1 MQILSIRGK
10 NIASLAQAFDIRLDQ
25 APLATAGL
33 FAITGE
39 TGAGKSSLLDAMC
52 LALYGNCP
60 RLSGDGTRESVDEAD
75 GQELKSNDP
84 RMALR
89 RGASD
94 GYAEV
99 AFIGSDG
106 QGYVA
111 GWSARRARG
120 RIDGRLQAV
129 ERSLRRLSDGQAL
142 DSQASSVN
150 SRVVALTGLTYDE
163 FRRTVL
169 LAQGDFDAFLSAKT
183 ADRAAILEKVTGTE
197 IYRDISRRVF
207 DRFGAARAVLET
219 LEARRLEH
227 RLLTTEQR
235 TELAEKA
242 SALRAAQAAD
252 DLLAAGVRADL
263 SAWRAFA
270 EAQAHIAAAT
280 ARSEAAERTLADLTP
295 TCDWLAEWDAARVLR
310 GEVREVTDARSAL
323 MAATVKRDDLAAK
336 ATAQAAVL
344 AAATLAVHSA
354 TGARDRAETLFK
366 SFAEDWSRAT
376 ELDAMITTATTEVA
390 KAVAEVSRLAGLRD
404 QTVGRLGDL
413 AATKATLEQSV
424 SGHLGALEAVPG
436 YQALLAHWA
445 LTEERL
451 DRRIA
456 LSRQVAAET
465 ARRDALRLAITDDRS
480 ALEVLAQRIKAA
492 SDRMAL
498 ARHAQA
504 ALAPEREALQAEN
517 PAALLQTLAQA
528 AIDLQALRQ
537 AQGMVQAADT
547 ALAESHLRRDA
558 ATKAQAEATGDAET
572 ADRAKAEAERLIDA
586 LRRPTEAALAAA
598 SAEAEH
604 LRRHLV
610 AGQPCPVCHATEHPL
625 MADGQMAALAADL
638 RERLAGAEAD
648 RDKAHQA
655 GLTALTRQGQAA
667 AVIAAEATRAPQLA
681 LDVARA
687 ETAFATARTALLEH
701 GIGAVPDDPRGPLAA
716 LGALASDLATLKQ
729 ATSDAQ
735 ARLADLD
742 RQHLTASQTTD
753 SARAEIAAAESSQ
766 RQKAEAIRDTETTL
780 LALDQSIPAAHQ
792 EITRID
798 ERLTPLMASF
808 ADQPDAY
815 GADGTDALDR
825 LRTRVIHLQVVTT
838 RLAQDRAA
846 LADLSPQLA
855 AAAET
860 ANAATRAMAEAE
872 TTLTHRQ
879 TDLSALTTE
888 RGALLGGEDTATHR
902 TRHNEARK
910 DAQTL
915 LDAAQQHE
923 ADARAVTAEL
933 SGGVA
938 EATEAANLAADR
950 RSRAEAALAGACAA
964 AALPLARVLDLHAV
978 PEDEVTTRRQSLALA
993 ATEQAEAL
1001 GALRERQAELDR
1013 LRETPL
1019 PALSPEDL
1027 SAQQTAL
1034 ESATTARAEE
1044 QGRIAERLDA
1054 DRLAGLALAGLEA
1067 EITTARQS
1075 AETWQA
1081 VNDAVGSASG
1091 DRFAQIA
1098 QAVTLAMLVE
1108 RANLHLNDLKPR
1120 YQLEVAASD
1129 LALQVIDLDMA
1140 GDRRPAR
1147 LLSGGER
1154 FLVSL
1159 ALALALSGMGTQ
1171 GALAGTLFIDEGFGS
1186 LDSDSL
1192 DLAIDALERLQA
1204 QGRMIG
1210 VISHVQAMK
1219 DRIPVQIE
1227 VRKVGGGASEVR
1239 LKVQ

>member
-10 NIASLAQAFDIRLDQ
+10 NIASLAQAFEIRLDQ

-60 RLSGDGTRESVDEAD
+60 RLSGEGTRESVDEAD

-89 RGASD
+89 RGATD

-99 AFIGSDG
+99 AFIGIDG
-106 QGYVA
+106 QGYEA
-111 GWSARRARG
+111 AWSARRARG
-120 RIDGRLQAV
+120 KIDGRLQSAD
-129 ERSLRRLSDGQAL
+129 RSLRRLSDGQVL
-142 DSQASSVN
+142 DSQATSVN
-150 SRVVALTGLTYDE
+150 SRIVALTGLTYDE

-183 ADRAAILEKVTGTE
+183 ADRAAILEKVTGTG
-197 IYRDISRRVF
+197 IYRDISRRIF
-207 DRFGAARAVLET
+207 DRYGAARAALET
-219 LEARRLEH
+219 LEARRAEH
-227 RLLTTEQR
+227 RLLTPEQCA
-235 TELAEKA
+235 ELAERVT
-242 SALRAAQAAD
+242 ALRVAQTAD
-252 DLLAAGVRADL
+252 DVLAAGVLADL
-263 SAWRAFA
+263 SAWRALSD
-270 EAQAHIAAAT
+270 AQARLATAAA
-280 ARSEAAERTLADLTP
+280 RSDAAERAVADLTP
-295 TCDWLAEWDAARVLR
+295 TRDWLAEWDAARILR
-310 GEVREVTDARSAL
+310 GEVREVTEARAALSAA
-323 MAATVKRDDLAAK
+323 MAKRDDLAAK
-336 ATAQAAVL
+336 AAGQTAVL
-344 AAATLAVHSA
+344 AGATLAVHSA
-354 TGARDRAETLFK
+354 IGARDEAEDRFK

-376 ELDAMITTATTEVA
+376 ELDAMITTATSEVA
-390 KAVAEVSRLAGLRD
+390 KAATEVDRLTGLRD
-404 QTVGRLGDL
+404 QAAGRLGEL
-413 AATKATLEQSV
+413 TATQTRLELSV
-424 SGHLGALEAVPG
+424 EGQLGALEAAPG
-436 YQALLAHWA
+436 YAALLTNWA
-445 LTEERL
+445 LIEERL
-451 DRRIA
+451 ESRIA
-456 LSRQVAAET
+456 LSGQVAAET
-465 ARRDALRLAITDDRS
+465 ADRDALRLAISDDRT
-480 ALEVLAQRIKAA
+480 ALEGLAQKIKAA
-492 SDRMAL
+492 SDQMAQ
-498 ARHAQA
+498 AQNAQA
-504 ALAPEREALQAEN
+504 ALSPERDALQAEN
-517 PAALLQTLAQA
+517 PAARLQTLAQA

-537 AQGMVQAADT
+537 AQGRVQAADT
-547 ALAESHLRRDA
+547 ALADSQQRHDT
-558 ATKAQAEATGDAET
+558 ATKAQADATTDQQT
-572 ADRAKAEAERLIDA
+572 ADRSRAEAARLIDA

-598 SAEAEH
+598 STEAEH

-625 MADGQMAALAADL
+625 MADSQIAALAADL
-638 RERLAGAEAD
+638 RERLTLAEAD
-648 RDKAHQA
+648 RDRAHQA
-655 GLTALTRQGQAA
+655 GLTALARQTQAA
-667 AVIAAEATRAPQLA
+667 TVITAETTRAPQLA
-681 LDVARA
+681 QDVAQA
-687 ETAFATARTALLEH
+687 ETAFGTARAALLDH

-716 LGALASDLATLKQ
+716 LEALAETLDT
-729 ATSDAQ
+729 ARSAASDAQ
-735 ARLADLD
+735 ARLAGLD
-742 RQHLTASQTTD
+742 RQHLSASQTIET
-753 SARAEIAAAESSQ
+753 ARAEIAAAEASQ
-766 RQKAEAIRDTETTL
+766 RQKAEAIRATETTL
-780 LALDQSIPAAHQ
+780 AALDQSIPAATL
-792 EITRID
+792 EIARID
-798 ERLTPLMASF
+798 ERLTPLLASF

-815 GADGTDALDR
+815 GTDGTEALDR
-825 LRTRVIHLQVVTT
+825 LRTRVIHLQDLTT

-846 LADLSPQLA
+846 LADLSPQFA
-855 AAAET
+855 TAAEA
-860 ANAATRAMAEAE
+860 ANAATRAMTEAE
-872 TTLTHRQ
+872 TTRTRRQ
-879 TDLSALTTE
+879 TDLSTLTTE
-888 RGALLGGEDTATHR
+888 RQALLGGEDTATHR

-915 LDAAQQHE
+915 LEAAQKQE
-923 ADARAVTAEL
+923 ADARALGARLTGAA
-933 SGGVA
+933 A
-938 EATEAANLAADR
+938 EAAEAAILAAER
-950 RSRAEAALAGACAA
+950 RSRADVALAEACAL
-964 AALPLARVLDLHAV
+964 AALPLDRVLDLHAV
-978 PEDEVTTRRQSLALA
+978 PEAEVTARRQSLTLA

-1001 GALRERQAELDR
+1001 GALRERQGELTA
-1013 LRETPL
+1013 LQTNPL

-1027 SAQQTAL
+1027 SAQQAAI
-1034 ESATTARAEE
+1034 EAATTARAEE

-1054 DRLAGLALAGLEA
+1054 DRLAGLALAGLES
-1067 EITTARQS
+1067 EIIAARQT

-1227 VRKVGGGASEVR
+1227 VRKIGGGASEVR

>member
-10 NIASLAQAFDIRLDQ
+10 NIASLAQAFEIRLDQ

-60 RLSGDGTRESVDEAD
+60 RLSGEGTRESVDEAD

-89 RGASD
+89 RGAPD

-99 AFIGSDG
+99 AFIGTDG
-106 QGYVA
+106 QGYEA
-111 GWSARRARG
+111 AWSARRARG
-120 RIDGRLQAV
+120 KIDGRLQFV
-129 ERSLRRLSDGQAL
+129 ERSLRRLSDGQVL
-142 DSQASSVN
+142 ESQARAVN
-150 SRVVALTGLTYDE
+150 DQIVLLTGLTYDE

-183 ADRAAILEKVTGTE
+183 ADRAAILEKVTGTG
-197 IYRDISRRVF
+197 IYRDISRRIF
-207 DRFGAARAVLET
+207 DRYGAARAVLET

-227 RLLTTEQR
+227 RLLTPDQR
-235 TELAEKA
+235 AALAEQA

-252 DLLAAGVRADL
+252 DVLAAGVMADL
-263 SAWRAFA
+263 SAWRALA
-270 EAQAHIAAAT
+270 EAQAHLATAT
-280 ARSEAAERTLADLTP
+280 ARSDAAERAVADLTP
-295 TCDWLAEWDAARVLR
+295 TRDWLAEWDAARILR

-323 MAATVKRDDLAAK
+323 TAATVKRDDLAAK
-336 ATAQAAVL
+336 AAAQTAVL
-344 AAATLAVHSA
+344 TGATLAVHSA
-354 TGARDRAETLFK
+354 TEARDTAENLFK

-376 ELDAMITTATTEVA
+376 ELDAMITTATTEVT
-390 KAVAEVSRLAGLRD
+390 KAAAEVGRLAGLRD
-404 QTVGRLGDL
+404 GAALRLGDL
-413 AATKATLEQSV
+413 TKTKTTLEQSV
-424 SGHLGALEAVPG
+424 SGQLGALDAVPG
-436 YQALLAHWA
+436 HAALLANWA
-445 LTEERL
+445 LIEERL

-456 LSRQVAAET
+456 LSGQVAAET
-465 ARRDALRLAITDDRS
+465 ARQTSLRLAITDDR
-480 ALEVLAQRIKAA
+480 ATLDGLAQQIKAA
-492 SDRMAL
+492 ADRMAQ
-498 ARHAQA
+498 ARDAQA
-504 ALAPEREALQAEN
+504 ALAPERDALQAEN
-517 PAALLQTLAQA
+517 PAARLQALAQA

-547 ALAESHLRRDA
+547 AFAESQQRQDA
-558 ATKAQAEATGDAET
+558 AAKAQAVATTDQHN
-572 ADRAKAEAERLIDA
+572 ADRSRAEAERLIDA

-598 SAEAEH
+598 STEAEH

-610 AGQPCPVCHATEHPL
+610 AGQPCPVCHATAHPL
-625 MADGQMAALAADL
+625 MADSQIAALAADL
-638 RERLAGAEAD
+638 RARLTAAEAD
-648 RDKAHQA
+648 RDRAHQA
-655 GLTALTRQGQAA
+655 GLTALARQSQAA
-667 AVIAAEATRAPQLA
+667 TVIAAETTRAPQLA

-687 ETAFATARTALLEH
+687 ETAFATARTALLDQK
-701 GIGAVPDDPRGPLAA
+701 IGAVPDDPRGPLAA
-716 LGALASDLATLKQ
+716 LEALANGLATLKH
-729 ATSDAQ
+729 AANDAQ
-735 ARLADLD
+735 TRLADLD
-742 RQHLTASQTTD
+742 RQHLGASQTTE
-753 SARAEIAAAESSQ
+753 SARAEIAAAETAQ
-766 RQKAEAIRDTETTL
+766 RQTAEAIRDTETTL
-780 LALDQSIPAAHQ
+780 AALDQSIPAATQ
-792 EITRID
+792 EIARID

-815 GADGTDALDR
+815 GTDGTKALDR
-825 LRTRVIHLQVVTT
+825 LRNQVIHLQDLTT

-855 AAAET
+855 TAEEA

-872 TTLTHRQ
+872 TTQTRRQ
-879 TDLSALTTE
+879 TDLSTLTTE

-915 LDAAQQHE
+915 LEAAQKQE
-923 ADARAVTAEL
+923 ADARALGAALT
-933 SGGVA
+933 GGVT
-938 EATEAANLAADR
+938 EATEATQLATDR
-950 RSRAEAALAGACAA
+950 QSRADAALAGACAT
-964 AALPLARVLDLHAV
+964 AALSLDRVLDLHAV
-978 PEDEVTTRRQSLALA
+978 PEAEVTARRQSLTLA

-1001 GALRERQAELDR
+1001 GALRERQSELDR
-1013 LRETPL
+1013 LQTTPL
-1019 PALSPEDL
+1019 PALSAEDL
-1027 SAQQTAL
+1027 SAQQTAI
-1034 ESATTARAEE
+1034 ETATTARAEE

-1067 EITTARQS
+1067 EITEARQT

-1098 QAVTLAMLVE
+1098 QAVTLALLVE

-1159 ALALALSGMGTQ
+1159 ALALALSGMGSQ